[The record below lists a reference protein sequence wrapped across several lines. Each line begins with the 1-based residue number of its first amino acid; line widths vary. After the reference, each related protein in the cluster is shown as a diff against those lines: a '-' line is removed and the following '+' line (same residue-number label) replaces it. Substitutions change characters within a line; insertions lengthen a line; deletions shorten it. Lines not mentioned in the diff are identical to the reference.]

1 MGSAGTIGD
10 CCDKCCSFFSLIRG
24 GGTLLAEANC
34 WGNGKNQEMDN
45 STVLRKSSRLHKDE
59 GHRVRISQNQRSRL
73 QMENGQA
80 KLFTKYS
87 CSFWLQNQKPNKIKI
102 FGQFLNW
109 RCCKVDLLDIVLFD
123 KFSDYVYQTRWNFVC
138 FFQTILLTSWGL

>member
-10 CCDKCCSFFSLIRG
+10 CCDKCCSFFHLS
-24 GGTLLAEANC
+24 GGTLCLQKRIFEVIERIKKWITALC
-34 WGNGKNQEMDN
+34 WE
-45 STVLRKSSRLHKDE
+45 RRLHKDE
-59 GHRVRISQNQRSRL
+59 GHRVRISQNQWSRL
-73 QMENGQA
+73 QMKNGQA

-123 KFSDYVYQTRWNFVC
+123 KFSNYVYQTRWNFVC